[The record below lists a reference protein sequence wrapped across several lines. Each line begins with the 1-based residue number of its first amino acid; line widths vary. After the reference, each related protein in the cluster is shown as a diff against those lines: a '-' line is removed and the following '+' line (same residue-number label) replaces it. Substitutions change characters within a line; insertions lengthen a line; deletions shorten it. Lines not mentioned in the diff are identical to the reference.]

1 MADAAKPK
9 TAEPK
14 IATGTIEGFK
24 PPAKPARTGGGKTSK
39 YPFDSLGV
47 GEFFTVTNKNK
58 RQMASP
64 VNNANKKYRNVAK
77 DAAGNPQA
85 TTQERE
91 FYAVDVDADTAKRLK
106 GTPHEGATA
115 MVVRSK

>member
-1 MADAAKPK
+1 MPAASF
-9 TAEPK
+9 
-14 IATGTIEGFK
+14 ATLRYFLL
-24 PPAKPARTGGGKTSK
+24 ALFTGLAIWRL
-39 YPFDSLGV
+39 FL
-47 GEFFTVTNKNK
+47 FVT
-58 RQMASP
+58 